1 MASGSWAFVA
11 ALQPVDELGRFAHPV
26 LPPVRSSKL
35 EPIWASSGPV
45 KRQRR
50 YDASGRRERADR
62 LRATIVEVAE
72 HRFLRDGYT
81 STTVTGI
88 ASEAGVS
95 PDTVYKA
102 FGGKPGLVRAIR
114 ERALRGE

>member
-1 MASGSWAFVA
+1 MA
-11 ALQPVDELGRFAHPV
+11 
-26 LPPVRSSKL
+26 
-35 EPIWASSGPV
+35 ASSGPV
-45 KRQRR
+45 KSQRR
-50 YDASGRRERADR
+50 HDASGRRERADR

-81 STTVTGI
+81 STTVTRI

-114 ERALRGE
+114 ERALRGEAAEPAESRSDRLQAREQDPRAIVRGWGRF